1 MRMDDVNIVQSINIP
16 IFTTDPTSAELNS
29 PGLIWYNDTSGS
41 IRYTYNATGSPGVYC
56 VKSVNYT

>member
-1 MRMDDVNIVQSINIP
+1 MRMDNVKIIQSVNIP
-16 IFTTDPTSAELNS
+16 TFTTDPTSGSLTS

-56 VKSVNYT
+56 IKSVNYT